1 MSNPNAKFGSRAW
14 LNAVVM
20 AYLVNGGTITK
31 LPQPR
36 PRGGHVYAIIL

>member
-36 PRGGHVYAIIL
+36 KRGGAVYAIIL

>member
-1 MSNPNAKFGSRAW
+1 MSNPNAKFGTRVW

-20 AYLVNGGTITK
+20 AYIVNGGTITK

-36 PRGGHVYAIIL
+36 SRGGHVYSIIL

>member
-20 AYLVNGGTITK
+20 AYLVNGGPITICK
-31 LPQPR
+31 PPK
-36 PRGGHVYAIIL
+36 PRGGKIYSIVL

>member
-31 LPQPR
+31 CR
-36 PRGGHVYAIIL
+36 PPKSRGGKVYGIVL